1 MLIPCSII
9 PAQGSDS
16 MMITSVEV
24 HPLLSVIVT
33 VYEPAEDTEIGLPV
47 AQLSQEYVDPGV
59 PVAVI

>member
-1 MLIPCSII
+1 
-9 PAQGSDS
+9 

-47 AQLSQEYVDPGV
+47 APLSQEYVDPGV